1 MRAYLREEHFAPRR
15 PGRWRGALLRGA
27 RRLGGFPEGLLDA
40 RGDDGADAVEGYL
53 DAGVASVALPE
64 PATLVVASQGG
75 VLVGRAQVD
84 GAGGGVLRH
93 SDRARRRGVVAMREL
108 DHVRA
113 GYARA
118 RRGVRRRP
126 RTAAPELTRPHHAL
140 RKRPEPR
147 RGKPFEAGF
156 EIRRPST
163 KTRWRVWCRR
173 SLVPTS
179 SEGPRRRRRVNGC
192 QALAPSPRPKCFG
205 EKKFQSMGLSN
216 GNSVTPNLTEPHT
229 ISCLS
234 RIGTPRVNFLSGR

>member
-1 MRAYLREEHFAPRR
+1 MGVRVEEGVREVRAYLREEHFGPRR
-15 PGRWRGALLRGA
+15 SGRRRGALLRGA
-27 RRLGGFPEGLLDA
+27 RRLGSFPEGPLDA

-64 PATLVVASQGG
+64 PASLVVASQGG

-93 SDRARRRGVVAMREL
+93 SDAARRRGVVAMREL

-126 RTAAPELTRPHHAL
+126 LTAAPRRTRPRHAR
-140 RKRPEPR
+140 RKRHEPR
-147 RGKPFEAGF
+147 RGKTFEAGL

-163 KTRWRVWCRR
+163 KTRGACCAAPSCARLRKVRGGVWLKGSR
-173 SLVPTS
+173 
-179 SEGPRRRRRVNGC
+179 
-192 QALAPSPRPKCFG
+192 ALATFPKPRCSE
-205 EKKFQSMGLSN
+205 EKKSSLWA
-216 GNSVTPNLTEPHT
+216 LT
-229 ISCLS
+229 
-234 RIGTPRVNFLSGR
+234 FL